1 MQGLQR
7 LNIWNIKKLMLSLLY
22 KLCFMM
28 NQIEQFI
35 KVRKAYVDAL
45 SKLDKN
51 HQEDVAHLLE
61 IFDCVHPDP
70 GYHLG
75 VYIEKPSP
83 NDTPTHRC
91 DQAWFV
97 CYKGKYSPIIRQ
109 PYRSKH
115 GGVYHL
121 GDMCYLRFT
130 FDFFN
135 HLYVEPTV
143 MGAWQAY
150 LLSIGKTLLPF
161 SGGLYYT
168 KRELVFCHDQL
179 EKIQIIDWE
188 ELKHGELDCIRH
200 PELTDLTVDIS
211 PSVSFDGKHVVV
223 SCCHWNDWGG
233 LIRESAKITFFN
245 GKVYLL
251 EDFDEQVLFKYN
263 CGIHF

>member
-35 KVRKAYVDAL
+35 KVGKAYVDAL

-51 HQEDVAHLLE
+51 HLEDVAHLLE

-83 NDTPTHRC
+83 NEAPTHRC
-91 DQAWFV
+91 DQVWFI
-97 CYKGKYSPIIRQ
+97 CYKGKYSPIIRR

-121 GDMCYLRFT
+121 GDVCYLRFT

-188 ELKHGELDCIRH
+188 ELEHGELDCIRH
-200 PELTDLTVDIS
+200 PGLTDLTVDIS

>member
-1 MQGLQR
+1 
-7 LNIWNIKKLMLSLLY
+7 MLSLLY

-35 KVRKAYVDAL
+35 KVGKAYVDAL

-51 HQEDVAHLLE
+51 HLEDVAHLLE

-83 NDTPTHRC
+83 NEAPTHRC
-91 DQAWFV
+91 DQEWFV
-97 CYKGKYSPIIRQ
+97 CYKGKYSPIIRR

-135 HLYVEPTV
+135 LLYVEPTV

-188 ELKHGELDCIRH
+188 ELEHGELDCIRH
-200 PELTDLTVDIS
+200 PGLTDLTVDIS

-251 EDFDEQVLFKYN
+251 EDFDEQVLFKYD

>member
-1 MQGLQR
+1 
-7 LNIWNIKKLMLSLLY
+7 
-22 KLCFMM
+22 M
-28 NQIEQFI
+28 NQTEQLIE
-35 KVRKAYVDAL
+35 VGRAYIDAL
-45 SKLDKN
+45 NRLDRE
-51 HQEDVAHLLE
+51 HPESVTHILDIL
-61 IFDCVHPDP
+61 DCVHPDP

-83 NDTPTHRC
+83 DEAPTHKC

-97 CYKGKYSPIIRQ
+97 CYKGDYSPIIRR

-188 ELKHGELDCIRH
+188 ELEHGELDCIRH
-200 PELTDLTVDIS
+200 PGLTDQTVDIS

-251 EDFDEQVLFKYN
+251 EDFDEQVLFKYD

>member
-1 MQGLQR
+1 
-7 LNIWNIKKLMLSLLY
+7 MLSLLY

-35 KVRKAYVDAL
+35 KVGKAYVDAL

-51 HQEDVAHLLE
+51 HLEDVAHLLE

-83 NDTPTHRC
+83 NEAPTHRC

-97 CYKGKYSPIIRQ
+97 CNKGKYSPIIRR

-143 MGAWQAY
+143 MGVWQAY

-161 SGGLYYT
+161 W
-168 KRELVFCHDQL
+168 KRL
-179 EKIQIIDWE
+179 
-188 ELKHGELDCIRH
+188 
-200 PELTDLTVDIS
+200 
-211 PSVSFDGKHVVV
+211 
-223 SCCHWNDWGG
+223 
-233 LIRESAKITFFN
+233 A
-245 GKVYLL
+245 
-251 EDFDEQVLFKYN
+251 VLSTM
-263 CGIHF
+263 

>member
-35 KVRKAYVDAL
+35 KVGKAYVDAL

-51 HQEDVAHLLE
+51 HLEDVAHLLE

-83 NDTPTHRC
+83 NEAPTHRC

-97 CYKGKYSPIIRQ
+97 CYKGKYSPIIRR

-188 ELKHGELDCIRH
+188 ELEHGELDCIRH
-200 PELTDLTVDIS
+200 PGLTDLTVDIS

-251 EDFDEQVLFKYN
+251 EDFDEQVLFKYD

>member
-1 MQGLQR
+1 
-7 LNIWNIKKLMLSLLY
+7 MLSLLY

-35 KVRKAYVDAL
+35 KVGKAYVDAL

-51 HQEDVAHLLE
+51 HPEDVAHLLE
-61 IFDCVHPDP
+61 ILDCVHPDP
-70 GYHLG
+70 GYQLG

-83 NDTPTHRC
+83 NEAPTHRC
-91 DQAWFV
+91 DQAWFI
-97 CYKGKYSPIIRQ
+97 CYKGKYSPIIRR

-168 KRELVFCHDQL
+168 KRELIFCHDQL

-188 ELKHGELDCIRH
+188 ELEHGELDCIRH
-200 PELTDLTVDIS
+200 PGLTDQTVDIS

-251 EDFDEQVLFKYN
+251 EDFDEQVLFKYD

>member
-1 MQGLQR
+1 
-7 LNIWNIKKLMLSLLY
+7 
-22 KLCFMM
+22 M
-28 NQIEQFI
+28 NQTEQLIE
-35 KVRKAYVDAL
+35 VGRAYIDAL
-45 SKLDKN
+45 NRLDRE
-51 HQEDVAHLLE
+51 HPESVTHLLE

-70 GYHLG
+70 GYQLG

-83 NDTPTHRC
+83 NEAPTHRC
-91 DQAWFV
+91 DQAWFI
-97 CYKGKYSPIIRQ
+97 CYKGKYSPIIRR

-168 KRELVFCHDQL
+168 KRELIFCHDQL

-188 ELKHGELDCIRH
+188 ELEHGELDCIRH
-200 PELTDLTVDIS
+200 PGLTDQTVDIS

-245 GKVYLL
+245 GKVYFL
-251 EDFDEQVLFKYN
+251 EDFTEQVLFKYD
-263 CGIHF
+263 CGIRF

>member
-35 KVRKAYVDAL
+35 KVGKAYVDAL

-51 HQEDVAHLLE
+51 HLEDVAHLLE

-83 NDTPTHRC
+83 NEAPTHRC

-97 CYKGKYSPIIRQ
+97 CYKGKYSPIIRR

-188 ELKHGELDCIRH
+188 ELEHGELDCIRH
-200 PELTDLTVDIS
+200 PGLTDQTVDIS

-251 EDFDEQVLFKYN
+251 EDFDEQVLFKYD

>member
-1 MQGLQR
+1 
-7 LNIWNIKKLMLSLLY
+7 
-22 KLCFMM
+22 M
-28 NQIEQFI
+28 NQTEQLIE
-35 KVRKAYVDAL
+35 VGRAYIDAL
-45 SKLDKN
+45 NRLDRE
-51 HQEDVAHLLE
+51 HPESVTHLLE

-83 NDTPTHRC
+83 NEAPTHRC

-97 CYKGKYSPIIRQ
+97 CYKGKYSPIIRR

-188 ELKHGELDCIRH
+188 ELEHGELDCIRH
-200 PELTDLTVDIS
+200 PGLTDLTVDIS

>member
-1 MQGLQR
+1 MSQTEQL
-7 LNIWNIKKLMLSLLY
+7 
-22 KLCFMM
+22 
-28 NQIEQFI
+28 IE
-35 KVRKAYVDAL
+35 VGRAYIDAL
-45 SKLDKN
+45 NRLDRE
-51 HQEDVAHLLE
+51 HPESVTHLLE

-83 NDTPTHRC
+83 NEAPTHRC
-91 DQAWFV
+91 DQAWFI
-97 CYKGKYSPIIRQ
+97 CYKGKYSPIIRR

-168 KRELVFCHDQL
+168 KRELIFCHDQL

-188 ELKHGELDCIRH
+188 ELEHGELDCIRH
-200 PELTDLTVDIS
+200 PGLTDQTVDIS

-251 EDFDEQVLFKYN
+251 EDFDEQVLFKYD

>member
-1 MQGLQR
+1 
-7 LNIWNIKKLMLSLLY
+7 
-22 KLCFMM
+22 M
-28 NQIEQFI
+28 NQTEQLIE
-35 KVRKAYVDAL
+35 VGRAYIDAL
-45 SKLDKN
+45 NRLDRE
-51 HQEDVAHLLE
+51 HPESVTHLLE

-83 NDTPTHRC
+83 NEAPTHRC

-97 CYKGKYSPIIRQ
+97 CYKGKYSPIIRR

-135 HLYVEPTV
+135 HLTIEPTA
-143 MGAWQAY
+143 MGFWQAY

-161 SGGLYYT
+161 SGHLNYT
-168 KRELVFCHDQL
+168 KRKLVFAHEQL
-179 EKIQIIDWE
+179 KDISLSLQ
-188 ELKHGELDCIRH
+188 KGSV
-200 PELTDLTVDIS
+200 PELENLDAEVS
-211 PSVSFDGKHVVV
+211 PSVQIKDKQAIV
-223 SCCHWNDWGG
+223 SCRYWNKWGG
-233 LIRESAKITFFN
+233 LIRESAKITFFY

-251 EDFDEQVLFKYN
+251 EDFEEQVLIKYD
-263 CGIHF
+263 CGIRY

>member
-1 MQGLQR
+1 
-7 LNIWNIKKLMLSLLY
+7 
-22 KLCFMM
+22 M
-28 NQIEQFI
+28 NQTEQLIE
-35 KVRKAYVDAL
+35 VGRAYIDAL
-45 SKLDKN
+45 NRLDRE
-51 HQEDVAHLLE
+51 HPESVTHLLE

-83 NDTPTHRC
+83 NEAPTHRC

-97 CYKGKYSPIIRQ
+97 CYKGKYSPIIRR

-168 KRELVFCHDQL
+168 KRELIFCHDQL

-188 ELKHGELDCIRH
+188 ELEHGELDCIRH
-200 PELTDLTVDIS
+200 PGLTDQTVDIS

-251 EDFDEQVLFKYN
+251 EDFDEQVLFKYD

>member
-1 MQGLQR
+1 
-7 LNIWNIKKLMLSLLY
+7 
-22 KLCFMM
+22 M
-28 NQIEQFI
+28 NQTEQLIE
-35 KVRKAYVDAL
+35 VGRAYIDAL
-45 SKLDKN
+45 NRLDRE
-51 HQEDVAHLLE
+51 HPESVTHLLE